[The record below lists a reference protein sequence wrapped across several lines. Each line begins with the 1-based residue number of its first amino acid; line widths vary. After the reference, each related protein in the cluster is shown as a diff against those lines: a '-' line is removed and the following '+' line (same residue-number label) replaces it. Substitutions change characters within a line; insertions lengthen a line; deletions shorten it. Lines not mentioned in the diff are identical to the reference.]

1 LPVAVAVA
9 EVVELVPA
17 MQVEQVEAQLVK
29 TGSARTTVRQRMLV
43 KVVHNQLLVL
53 MLVPTGPTHQGF
65 KRRCR
70 AEAHEPTVMVALVV
84 AAIGVGLVV
93 DTVKLIPWV
102 AGAEGR
108 DILNRT
114 QLLTDN

>member
-65 KRRCR
+65 KRRYR
-70 AEAHEPTVMVALVV
+70 AEAHEPTVMVARAAV
-84 AAIGVGLVV
+84 AIGVGLVV
-93 DTVKLIPWV
+93 DTVNLIPWV
-102 AGAEGR
+102 VVADGQ
-108 DILNRT
+108 DILNCL
-114 QLLTDN
+114 QFLQAN